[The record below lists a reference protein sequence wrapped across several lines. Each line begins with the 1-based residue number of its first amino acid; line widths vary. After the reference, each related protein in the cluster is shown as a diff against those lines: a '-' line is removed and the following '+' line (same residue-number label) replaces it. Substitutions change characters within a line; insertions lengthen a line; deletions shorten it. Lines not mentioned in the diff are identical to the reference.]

1 MPPKKMPQPSD
12 EERSRAVTW
21 IRAKLDQYIAKNAG
35 DPGRITVRRLTSG
48 EYAYTIRD
56 LTGLDLKFDEFG
68 TDSVGGEGFT
78 NFGDVQFMAD
88 ANLERYLEGAK
99 KIADHAVIGA
109 GPLQFFDDP
118 GKSGFEL
125 SAISRIN
132 AIYRA
137 NGFRGNSGEG
147 GKPYG
152 LDRYTKA
159 FYVAW
164 LYKYRT
170 ALGEPKATLAAI
182 AAREG
187 VSTRFAQHIWSVL
200 HQPAPAYP
208 ISEVVEKWRSLAA
221 SVEQQPRAKPH
232 RGEGGI

>member
-1 MPPKKMPQPSD
+1 M
-12 EERSRAVTW
+12 
-21 IRAKLDQYIAKNAG
+21 
-35 DPGRITVRRLTSG
+35 RRLTSG
-48 EYAYTIRD
+48 EYGYTIRD

-88 ANLERYLEGAK
+88 ANLERYLEAAK

-137 NGFRGNSGEG
+137 NGFRANSGEG

-152 LDRYTKA
+152 LDRYSQA

-164 LYKYRT
+164 IYRHRA
-170 ALGEPKATLAAI
+170 ALGEPKARSASI
-182 AAREG
+182 SREK
-187 VSTRFAQHIWSVL
+187 A
-200 HQPAPAYP
+200 
-208 ISEVVEKWRSLAA
+208 
-221 SVEQQPRAKPH
+221 
-232 RGEGGI
+232 

>member
-1 MPPKKMPQPSD
+1 M
-12 EERSRAVTW
+12 
-21 IRAKLDQYIAKNAG
+21 
-35 DPGRITVRRLTSG
+35 
-48 EYAYTIRD
+48 
-56 LTGLDLKFDEFG
+56 
-68 TDSVGGEGFT
+68 GGEGFT

-88 ANLERYLEGAK
+88 ANLERYLEAAK

-137 NGFRGNSGEG
+137 NGFRANSGEG

-159 FYVAW
+159 FLRCVAVSEPGGARRAESDTCSDRGPRRCKHTVRAAH
-164 LYKYRT
+164 LVGAPSDPRRRT
-170 ALGEPKATLAAI
+170 PSPRSSRKWQEVCRLRRAATVSKASTAARAGSEEVMLSGGQLAAM
-182 AAREG
+182 ALRRRRG
-187 VSTRFAQHIWSVL
+187 SRG
-200 HQPAPAYP
+200 
-208 ISEVVEKWRSLAA
+208 R
-221 SVEQQPRAKPH
+221 PR
-232 RGEGGI
+232 